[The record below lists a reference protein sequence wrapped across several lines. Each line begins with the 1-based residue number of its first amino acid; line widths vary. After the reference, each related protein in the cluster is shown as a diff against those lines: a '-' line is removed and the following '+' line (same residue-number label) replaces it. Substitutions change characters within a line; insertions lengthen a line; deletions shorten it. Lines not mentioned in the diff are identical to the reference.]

1 MLAAHFRRADGGR
14 EGYHSCR
21 TCWPICRERN
31 GVILLRVLALLIM
44 YHDRIVEIGSPI
56 FNRVGVIFIAFDVF
70 FAIFCVVLAC
80 LIDIALCC
88 CLPCIIAIVY
98 AVAGQV
104 PDLGGFVVTGDD

>member
-1 MLAAHFRRADGGR
+1 MLADLSGEEWRDII
-14 EGYHSCR
+14 EEIVLVSL
-21 TCWPICRERN
+21 
-31 GVILLRVLALLIM
+31 GVEVLALLIM

-98 AVAGQV
+98 AVAGQDGESEA
-104 PDLGGFVVTGDD
+104 DLQNTDFDY